1 MRISQDTQK
10 EIEARKSNSK
20 EQSMTD
26 IEFMARLTAFLAQ
39 FSEGQE
45 PTVPLFKK
53 DDGSIDRNKTLL
65 LPCYASFHLEQ

>member
-1 MRISQDTQK
+1 MRISRWLSGK
-10 EIEARKSNSK
+10 NFNLLRANSK
-20 EQSMTD
+20 KTYD
-26 IEFMARLTAFLAQ
+26 RYRIVACLTAFLAQ

-53 DDGSIDRNKTLL
+53 DDGSVDRNKTLA